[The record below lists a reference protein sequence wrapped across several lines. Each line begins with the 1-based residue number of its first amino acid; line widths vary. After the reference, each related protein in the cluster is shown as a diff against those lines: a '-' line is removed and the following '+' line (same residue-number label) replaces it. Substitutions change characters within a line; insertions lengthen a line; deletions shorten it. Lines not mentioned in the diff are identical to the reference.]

1 MSLSITDQLG
11 TTTKT
16 DLKITDTLF
25 EGLLNNKNVSGNFVK
40 INDYQYH
47 FLYNNFSYN
56 IEVIKLNIEDK
67 ILVLKI
73 NNQRYTLTIK
83 DKYDE
88 LLKNLGLDNL
98 TAKKVSDI
106 KAPMPGMVLNILV
119 KEGDEV
125 KKGDT
130 LLILEAMKME
140 NSLKATADGIIKKV
154 VAVKGTAVEKNQ
166 ILIQF

>member
-16 DLKITDTLF
+16 DLKITDSFF
-25 EGLLNNKNVSGNFVK
+25 EGLLNNKTITGNYVK

-47 FLYNNFSYN
+47 FLYNNISYN
-56 IEVIKLNIEDK
+56 IEVVKLNVEEK

-73 NNQRYTLTIK
+73 NNQRYTLSIK

-140 NSLKATADGIIKKV
+140 NSLKATADGVIKKI

>member
-1 MSLSITDQLG
+1 MSYTVTNQNG
-11 TTTKT
+11 TSFKT
-16 DLKITDTLF
+16 DLKTNGSVF
-25 EGLLNNKNVSGNFVK
+25 EGILNDKEVSGSFIK

-47 FLYNNFSYN
+47 FIHNNNSYN
-56 IEVIKLNIEDK
+56 VEVIKINHDDK
-67 ILVLKI
+67 AMVVKI
-73 NNQRYTLTIK
+73 NSVRYTLSLK
-83 DKYDE
+83 DKFDE

-98 TAKKVSDI
+98 TAKKVSDV
-106 KAPMPGMVLNILV
+106 KAPMPGMVLSILV

-140 NSLKATADGIIKKV
+140 NSLKAAADGLVKKI

-166 ILIQF
+166 VLIQF

>member
-1 MSLSITDQLG
+1 MSYTVTNQNGISF
-11 TTTKT
+11 KT
-16 DLKITDTLF
+16 DLKTNGSVF
-25 EGLLNNKNVSGNFVK
+25 EGILNDKEVSGSFIK

-47 FLYNNFSYN
+47 FIHNNNSYN
-56 IEVIKLNIEDK
+56 VEVIKINHDDK
-67 ILVLKI
+67 AMVVKI
-73 NNQRYTLTIK
+73 NSVRYTLSLK
-83 DKYDE
+83 DKFDE

-98 TAKKVSDI
+98 TAKKVSDV
-106 KAPMPGMVLNILV
+106 KAPMPGMVLSILV

-140 NSLKATADGIIKKV
+140 NSLKATADGLVKKI

-166 ILIQF
+166 VLIQF